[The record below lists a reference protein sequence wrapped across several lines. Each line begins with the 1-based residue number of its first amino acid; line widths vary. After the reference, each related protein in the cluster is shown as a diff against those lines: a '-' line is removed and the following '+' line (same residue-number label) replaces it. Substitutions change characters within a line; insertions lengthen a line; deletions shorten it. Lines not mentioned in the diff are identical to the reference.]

1 MRDCIA
7 SITGE
12 YTSIWTQLGID
23 ERTDDSFDF

>member
-12 YTSIWTQLGID
+12 YTSIWTQLG
-23 ERTDDSFDF
+23 EEQHPDDAFDF